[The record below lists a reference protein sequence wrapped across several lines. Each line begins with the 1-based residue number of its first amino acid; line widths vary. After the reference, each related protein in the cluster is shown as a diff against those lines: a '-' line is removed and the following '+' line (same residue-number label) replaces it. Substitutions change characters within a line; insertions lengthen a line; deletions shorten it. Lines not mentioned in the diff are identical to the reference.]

1 MQGLRVAALVA
12 IAALLFSCGA
22 TAESA
27 TYNGTD
33 GHVYVLQT
41 GLHSDLR
48 TWKDAKS
55 WCNGVQFNGK
65 PSLLCPYRNQPLGDS
80 VNAIRDLCGSRQKT
94 CWLEGETKQGGP
106 GEMLCPLVTSYDWI
120 IYQGCQQVVSFVCRS
135 ADPKSFKGLDGRT
148 YTLFFLGAVRT
159 WAEAAEYCHTIGTEL
174 SPYNT
179 DSLYAGDAAYAV
191 KLLCARSTST
201 TCWLGERPGCQQV
214 VSFVCRSADPVNT
227 PSAADPA
234 PAPSSGP
241 DPAPGDGA
249 PVPAPVPVPAYG
261 SGGGSDV
268 PTDVGS
274 VPLGAFQ
281 QKSFKGLDG
290 RTYTLFFL
298 GAVRTWAE
306 AAEYCHTIGTELSP
320 YNTDSLYAGDAAYAV
335 KLLCARSTS
344 TTCWLGERP
353 VGHEGSGDMMCPML
367 DQAGDQHYQDCG
379 QPMAFVCRTKQAES
393 QPSNDTANDPTPW
406 RLAPTPADSRL
417 GADGRHY
424 TLYSGPQR
432 SRRTHRAAMDHCS
445 SIGQELA
452 PYDPDA
458 SPYSPSAD
466 SVASVRALCGG
477 KAGLTCWVHAKSV
490 DGLCP
495 VYSGHDNKVYWQ
507 GCIQLVSWVCRTSQ
521 PVASADLNGDDAADD
536 GPITPLPTPAAEVTY
551 PPTAVPDGYT
561 YKLFRGDAPNRRN
574 YTEAVRFCESQ
585 GGELSPF
592 NRRAPEGNSVRAVRY
607 LCGGAATTCWVR
619 QRLIGDEYCPLVSQE
634 VVVQWQTCEQQ
645 LNFVCRFKVGQEG
658 GKRR

>member
-12 IAALLFSCGA
+12 IAALFSSCGA

-27 TYNGTD
+27 TFNGTD

-48 TWKDAKS
+48 TWQDAKS

-135 ADPKSFKGLDGRT
+135 ADPVNTPSAADPAPAPSSGPDPVPGGGAPVPAPVPVPAYGSGGGSDVPTDVGSVPLGAFQQKSFKGLDGRT

-201 TCWLGERPGCQQV
+201 TCWLGERP
-214 VSFVCRSADPVNT
+214 
-227 PSAADPA
+227 
-234 PAPSSGP
+234 
-241 DPAPGDGA
+241 
-249 PVPAPVPVPAYG
+249 
-261 SGGGSDV
+261 
-268 PTDVGS
+268 
-274 VPLGAFQ
+274 
-281 QKSFKGLDG
+281 KSFKGLDG

-432 SRRTHRAAMDHCS
+432 SRRTHRAALDYCS

-477 KAGLTCWVHAKSV
+477 TAGLTCWVHAKSV

-507 GCIQLVSWVCRTSQ
+507 GCIQLVSWVCRTAQ

-536 GPITPLPTPAAEVTY
+536 GPIVPLPTPAAEVTY

-607 LCGGAATTCWVR
+607 LCSGAATTCWVR